1 MSESMESRCLLS
13 DTGKQALQKL
23 IDKAYPNGYTPET
36 IVDDFSC
43 IDIEIH
49 LTTVRNI
56 LTSLNLDK
64 EDIPCNL
71 KKIGTLFK
79 GLSQLE
85 SVSKYSAWLTQYQK
99 EYPCLIEFPPSIG
112 TYVKFAP
119 AKLSISNNRDKKIEQ
134 IANLLWKLDYQDS
147 ESKFI
152 SLSQSKAIAVSIA
165 APSDW
170 TQQWLMR
177 RLSRLVYEEGIV
189 GGIPEVILLKPE
201 YSNSKLE
208 TSLSQWTLVD
218 ICAQIATS
226 LKIQGRDPN
235 YVIQALANHNR
246 KQPVL
251 IKVCGLRND
260 LDRKILIE
268 SFWQLLITQIDR
280 LNKNSQYLSY
290 EAKKSPLIMFLL
302 ENYTED
308 CDCIDNLAL
317 RHYMLE
323 PLQIDISHAQNWIT
337 QNSTVNK
344 ALLKNKTK
352 QSIKSLHD
360 HEIINWLCWQ
370 ESIQQK
376 RLHLLIENLC
386 GLFLTDCKL
395 ADIAAHWKI

>member
-49 LTTVRNI
+49 LKTVRNI

-85 SVSKYSAWLTQYQK
+85 SVSKDSAWLTQYQK
-99 EYPCLIEFPPSIG
+99 KYPCLIELSPSIG
-112 TYVKFAP
+112 TYFEFAS
-119 AKLSISNNRDKKIEQ
+119 AKPSVNNDRDKKIEQ

-152 SLSQSKAIAVSIA
+152 RLSQSKAIAVSVA

-189 GGIPEVILLKPE
+189 EGMPKVILLKPE
-201 YSNSKLE
+201 YSSNKIES
-208 TSLSQWTLVD
+208 SLLQWTLVD

-226 LKIQGRDPN
+226 LKIKERDPN
-235 YVIQALANHNR
+235 YIIQALAKHNR
-246 KQPVL
+246 KQAVL

-260 LDRKILIE
+260 LDRRILIE

-280 LNKNSQYLSY
+280 LNKNSPYLSY
-290 EAKKSPLIMFLL
+290 DAKKLPLIMFLL
-302 ENYTED
+302 ENYTEN
-308 CDCIDNLAL
+308 CDCIDNSAL
-317 RHYMLE
+317 RHYMLK
-323 PLQIDISHAQNWIT
+323 PLQIDVSHAQNWIT
-337 QNSTVNK
+337 QNNTVNK
-344 ALLKNKTK
+344 ALLKNKTE
-352 QSIKSLHD
+352 QSIKNLHD
-360 HEIINWLCWQ
+360 NEIINWSCWQ
-370 ESIQQK
+370 ESIYQN

-386 GLFLTDCKL
+386 RLFLTDCKL
-395 ADIAAHWKI
+395 TDIVKHWEI